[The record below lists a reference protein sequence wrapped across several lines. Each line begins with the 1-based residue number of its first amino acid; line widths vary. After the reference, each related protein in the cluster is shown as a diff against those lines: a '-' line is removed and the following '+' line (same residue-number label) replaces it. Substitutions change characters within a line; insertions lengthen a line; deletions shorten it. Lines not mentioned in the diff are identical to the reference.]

1 MFWFYFEICM
11 MFLWQ
16 LPQNIVALVMLP
28 FLGKIKLIRY
38 NLYTFV
44 YECEKMK
51 GGISLGNFI
60 FLSPS
65 LAQKEASILHELGHT
80 LDSHRYSWL
89 YLFIIGIPSIC
100 WAMFR
105 PNGSC
110 YYDFYTERRAN
121 KNAGLKVGRNQ
132 YSCYI
137 YVPKENE

>member
-1 MFWFYFEICM
+1 MFWFYFEIFL

-16 LPQNIVALVMLP
+16 LPQNIVALIMLP
-28 FLGKIKLIRY
+28 FLGKMKLIKY
-38 NLYTFV
+38 DLYAFV
-44 YECEKMK
+44 FECEKMN

-60 FLSPS
+60 FLSPN
-65 LAQKEASILHELGHT
+65 LAKKETSILHELGHT

-100 WAMFR
+100 WAMFK
-105 PNGSC
+105 PADSC
-110 YYDFYTERRAN
+110 YYDFFTERRAN

-132 YSCYI
+132 YGCYI

>member
-1 MFWFYFEICM
+1 MFWFYFEISI

-16 LPQNIVALVMLP
+16 LPQNIVALIMLP
-28 FLGKIKLIRY
+28 FLGKMKLIKY
-38 NLYTFV
+38 DLYAFV
-44 YECEKMK
+44 FECEKMN

-60 FLSPS
+60 FLSPN
-65 LAQKEASILHELGHT
+65 LAKKETSILHELGHT

-100 WAMFR
+100 WAMFK
-105 PNGSC
+105 PADSC
-110 YYDFYTERRAN
+110 YYDFFTERRAN

-132 YSCYI
+132 YGCYI

>member
-1 MFWFYFEICM
+1 MFWFYFEISI

-28 FLGKIKLIRY
+28 FLGKMKLIKY
-38 NLYTFV
+38 DLYAFV
-44 YECEKMK
+44 FECEKMN

-60 FLSPS
+60 FLSPN
-65 LAQKEASILHELGHT
+65 LAKKEASISHELGHT

-100 WAMFR
+100 WAMFK
-105 PNGSC
+105 PADSC
-110 YYDFYTERRAN
+110 YYDFFTERRAN

-132 YSCYI
+132 YGCYI